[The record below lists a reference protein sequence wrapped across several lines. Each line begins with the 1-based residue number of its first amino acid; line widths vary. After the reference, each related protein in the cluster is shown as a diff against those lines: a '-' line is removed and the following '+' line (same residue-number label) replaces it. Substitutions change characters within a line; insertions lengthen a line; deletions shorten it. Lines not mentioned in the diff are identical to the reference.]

1 MAEEL
6 DYETLNSLLK
16 ERNKEVKALSIKLKK
31 VEERYIAK
39 HREHGEINSDRDS
52 LIKFASSVLSISL
65 NKKPGEVNLE
75 ELEERWASKE
85 REYRQELVAINT
97 AASDEIQKMRL
108 EVSRLN
114 EMLKE
119 REGEVKELRM
129 IELDYNRA
137 FNESEEFRKELE
149 YMEKQIETLR
159 IENAK
164 LRTQQD
170 EFSRLKTNTLIAAL
184 EQRPQEQ
191 NEEFNKLRTQLA
203 EANSKIH
210 LLETELQAREE
221 SSHRQVEVQKLV
233 EDLIAQ
239 RASQDQYLQSLQG
252 QFESLKGEFA
262 EHRKKAQKIVVE
274 KDQNVE
280 RLRRKVKELE
290 RPSMDND
297 HIAALKLRILE
308 LEKAQS
314 RGTVNMEYLKNIVLK
329 YMEYMYAGN
338 YKEAQTLCLVIFT
351 VLDFTQD
358 EIELVRLARES
369 NSFLKNITEFFSV
382 KSPGTGLSY
391 NTLHTIEGRKRAN
404 LSIDSIE

>member
-16 ERNKEVKALSIKLKK
+16 ERNKEVKALQIKLKK
-31 VEERYIAK
+31 VEERYISK
-39 HREHGEINSDRDS
+39 HREHGEINNDRNS
-52 LIKFASSVLSISL
+52 LIKFASSVLSISIH
-65 NKKPGEVNLE
+65 KKPGEINLE
-75 ELEERWASKE
+75 ELEERWTSKE

-97 AASDEIQKMRL
+97 AANDEIQKVRQ
-108 EVSRLN
+108 ESSRTMELIKQKEN
-114 EMLKE
+114 EI
-119 REGEVKELRM
+119 KELQN
-129 IELDYNRA
+129 IETNYNRTV
-137 FNESEEFRKELE
+137 NEAEELRKELE
-149 YMEKQIETLR
+149 YMEKQMETLR

-170 EFSRLKTNTLIAAL
+170 EFSRFKTNSLIAAL

-191 NEEFNKLRTQLA
+191 NEEFTKLRTQLA
-203 EANSKIH
+203 EANSKIS
-210 LLETELQAREE
+210 LLETELQANEE
-221 SSHRQVEVQKLV
+221 SQHRQAEVQKLV
-233 EDLIAQ
+233 EDLIIQ
-239 RASQDQYLQSLQG
+239 RSSQDQYLHSLEA
-252 QFESLKGEFA
+252 QFEDLKSEFT

-274 KDQNVE
+274 KEQNVE
-280 RLRRKVKELE
+280 RLRRKVKDLE
-290 RPSMDND
+290 RPSVDND

-338 YKEAQTLCLVIFT
+338 FKEAQTLCLVIFT
-351 VLDFTQD
+351 VLDFTPD
-358 EIELVRLARES
+358 EIELVHRARNS